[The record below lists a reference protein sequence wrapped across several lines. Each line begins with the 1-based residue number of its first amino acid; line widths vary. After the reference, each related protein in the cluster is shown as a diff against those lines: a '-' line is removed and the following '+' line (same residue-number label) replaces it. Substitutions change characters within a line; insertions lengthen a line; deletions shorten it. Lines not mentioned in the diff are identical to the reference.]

1 MALSVRAEGLA
12 AGLEG
17 SWGRLEL
24 VEAREG
30 AAGSVGRAERT
41 EDEWAEAEGRE
52 AGATAGESWA
62 ACRGRVDSGE
72 RGGSW
77 AAAAAVRQ
85 VLGAEAPAEA
95 ATAQAERSVGAAG
108 R

>member
-12 AGLEG
+12 ARLEG
-17 SWGRLEL
+17 IWGRLEP

-52 AGATAGESWA
+52 AGATAGES
-62 ACRGRVDSGE
+62 
-72 RGGSW
+72 
-77 AAAAAVRQ
+77 
-85 VLGAEAPAEA
+85 
-95 ATAQAERSVGAAG
+95 
-108 R
+108 

>member
-1 MALSVRAEGLA
+1 M
-12 AGLEG
+12 
-17 SWGRLEL
+17 
-24 VEAREG
+24 
-30 AAGSVGRAERT
+30 
-41 EDEWAEAEGRE
+41 
-52 AGATAGESWA
+52 
-62 ACRGRVDSGE
+62 DSGE

-85 VLGAEAPAEA
+85 VLGAEAPAAA